1 MGTQGTR
8 RWGIMTYC
16 TDCKTDCKTEDE
28 CVCCRDIR
36 AEQEQ
41 DMPAWRESVWRE
53 DALPVVDIWPAQ

>member
-1 MGTQGTR
+1 
-8 RWGIMTYC
+8 MTYC

-36 AEQEQ
+36 AEQER